1 MWMERRADK
10 YVPATDWKKKRF
22 SWCPP
27 WVGALIL
34 VLLAYIIVAAILTK
48 LTSAGPVFFAQKRL
62 GRGKRIF
69 SMYKFRSM
77 VPDAEQRQAELEHL
91 NEARGPV
98 FKIQCDPRITP
109 LGRYLRRSSIDE
121 LPQLWN
127 VLRGQMSLVGPRPD
141 LVEQAAHYSESDR
154 RRLSVEPGIT
164 GWSQVNGRESIGWPE
179 RIEQDLWYIDHWSP
193 ALDLK
198 ILWRTFRELGR
209 SAEKP
214 VVDTMNIERAR
225 ARK

>member
-1 MWMERRADK
+1 MFK
-10 YVPATDWKKKRF
+10 VP
-22 SWCPP
+22 
-27 WVGALIL
+27 
-34 VLLAYIIVAAILTK
+34 
-48 LTSAGPVFFAQKRL
+48 
-62 GRGKRIF
+62 
-69 SMYKFRSM
+69 
-77 VPDAEQRQAELEHL
+77 
-91 NEARGPV
+91 N
-98 FKIQCDPRITP
+98 DPRVTRV
-109 LGRYLRRSSIDE
+109 GRILRRTSLDE

-127 VLRGQMSLVGPRPD
+127 VLRGEMSLVGPRPD
-141 LVEQAAHYSESDR
+141 ILEQAANYTDHDR
-154 RRLSVEPGIT
+154 RRLTVEPGIT